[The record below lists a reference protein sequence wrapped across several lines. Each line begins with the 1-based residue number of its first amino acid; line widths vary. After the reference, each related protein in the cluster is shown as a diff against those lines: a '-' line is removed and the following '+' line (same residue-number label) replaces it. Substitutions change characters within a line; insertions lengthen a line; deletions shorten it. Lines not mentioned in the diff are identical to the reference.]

1 MVYNISYDLHSPEQ
15 KYNKFKDLII
25 ELSNGQYCHALNSTY
40 VISSD
45 KTAKEIHDFL
55 SKTLDDNDHI
65 LIMQVTQNYYGY
77 LNSNAAESIHEFI
90 NTF

>member
-45 KTAKEIHDFL
+45 
-55 SKTLDDNDHI
+55 
-65 LIMQVTQNYYGY
+65 
-77 LNSNAAESIHEFI
+77 
-90 NTF
+90 